1 MAEKKQFLE
10 IGKII
15 NTHGVRGEVKV
26 DPWCDSPED
35 FCDITRVYLENK
47 TELTVSNHR
56 IINGNFV
63 LCSLSGIKT
72 LEEAVK
78 YKNKVIYVRREDLNV
93 PEDAVLI
100 CDILGLPVIDKNT
113 GKVYGKLT
121 DVLQYT
127 CQEVYEITDDEGKKT
142 LIPNVPAF
150 IAERDTDKGIFI
162 TPIDGFF
169 E

>member
-1 MAEKKQFLE
+1 MAEKKEFLE

-35 FCDITRVYLENK
+35 FCKIKRVYLENK
-47 TELTVSNHR
+47 TEFAVSNPR
-56 IINGNFV
+56 IINGNFI

-72 LEEAVK
+72 LEDAVK
-78 YKNKVIYVRREDLNV
+78 YKNKVLYVKREDLRI

-100 CDILGLPVIDKNT
+100 CDLIGLPVIDRDT

-127 CQEVYEITDDEGKKT
+127 CQEVYEITDDEANDIIIHYYDAYLEHT
-142 LIPNVPAF
+142 ENQN
-150 IAERDTDKGIFI
+150 
-162 TPIDGFF
+162 
-169 E
+169 

>member
-1 MAEKKQFLE
+1 MSEKKEFLE
-10 IGKII
+10 IGRII
-15 NTHGVRGEVKV
+15 NTHGVRGEVKI

-35 FCDITRVYLENK
+35 FCDLTRIYLENK
-47 TELTVSNHR
+47 KEFAVSHAR
-56 IINGNFV
+56 VINGNFI
-63 LCSLSGIKT
+63 LCSLSEIKT

-78 YKNKVIYVRREDLNV
+78 YKNKVIYAKREDLNL
-93 PEDAVLI
+93 PEGANFI
-100 CDILGLPVIDKNT
+100 CDLLGLPVIDADT

-127 CQEVYEITDDEGKKT
+127 CQEVYEVTGEDGAKT

-150 IAERDTDKGIFI
+150 IKECDLDKGIFI

>member
-1 MAEKKQFLE
+1 MSNKKEFLE
-10 IGKII
+10 VGKII
-15 NTHGVRGEVKV
+15 NTHGVRGEVKI

-35 FCDITRVYLENK
+35 FCKLSRIYTENK
-47 TELTVSNHR
+47 TEFEISGSR
-56 IINGNFV
+56 IINGNFI

-72 LEEAVK
+72 LDDAVK
-78 YKNKVIYVRREDLNV
+78 YKNKVIYVKREDLDV
-93 PEDAVLI
+93 PDDAILI

-127 CQEVYEITDDEGKKT
+127 CQEVYEITDEEGKQT

-150 IAERDTDKGIFI
+150 IAERDTEKGIFI

>member
-1 MAEKKQFLE
+1 MAEKKDFLE

-26 DPWCDSPED
+26 EPWCDSPEV
-35 FCDITRVYLENK
+35 FCALSRVYLENK
-47 TELTVSNHR
+47 TEFEISHARV
-56 IINGNFV
+56 INGNFI

-72 LEEAVK
+72 LDDAAK
-78 YKNKVIYVRREDLNV
+78 YKNKVLFVRREDLDI

-100 CDILGLPVIDKNT
+100 CDLIGLPVIDKNT
-113 GKVYGKLT
+113 GRIYGKLT

-127 CQEVYEITDDEGKKT
+127 CQEVYEITDEEGKQT

-150 IAERDTDKGIFI
+150 IAERDTEKGIFI

>member
-1 MAEKKQFLE
+1 MAEKKEFLE
-10 IGKII
+10 VGKII
-15 NTHGVRGEVKV
+15 NTHGVRGEVKI

-35 FCDITRVYLENK
+35 FCTLSRVYLADK
-47 TELTVSNHR
+47 TEFSVSHPR
-56 IINGNFV
+56 IINGKFI

-72 LEEAVK
+72 VEDAVK
-78 YKNKVIYVRREDLNV
+78 YKNKVIYVKREDLDI

-127 CQEVYEITDDEGKKT
+127 CQEVYEVTCENGEKV

-150 IAERDTDKGIFI
+150 IAERDTENGIFI

>member
-1 MAEKKQFLE
+1 MAEKKEFLE

-35 FCDITRVYLENK
+35 FCKIKRVYLENK
-47 TELTVSNHR
+47 TEFAVSNPR
-56 IINGNFV
+56 IINGNFI

-72 LEEAVK
+72 LEDAVK
-78 YKNKVIYVRREDLNV
+78 YKNKVLYVKREDLRI

-100 CDILGLPVIDKNT
+100 CDLIGLPVIDRDT

-127 CQEVYEITDDEGKKT
+127 CQEVYEITDDEGKQT

-150 IAERDTDKGIFI
+150 IAERDTEKGIFI
-162 TPIDGFF
+162 TPIEGFF

>member
-1 MAEKKQFLE
+1 MAEKKEFLE

-15 NTHGVRGEVKV
+15 NTHGVRGEVKI

-35 FCDITRVYLENK
+35 FCELTRVYLADK
-47 TELTVSNHR
+47 TEFSVGNPR
-56 IINGNFV
+56 IINGNFI

-72 LEEAVK
+72 VEDAVK
-78 YKNKVIYVRREDLNV
+78 YKNKVLFVRREDLNI

-127 CQEVYEITDDEGKKT
+127 CQEVYEVTCENGEKV

-150 IAERDTDKGIFI
+150 IAERDTENGIFI

>member
-1 MAEKKQFLE
+1 MAEKKEILE

-15 NTHGVRGEVKV
+15 NTHGVRGEVKI

-35 FCDITRVYLENK
+35 FRKITRVYLADK
-47 TELTVSNHR
+47 TEFAVGNPR
-56 IINGNFV
+56 IINGNFI

-72 LEEAVK
+72 VEDAVK
-78 YKNKVIYVRREDLNV
+78 YKNKVLFVRREDLDI

-127 CQEVYEITDDEGKKT
+127 CQEVYEITCENGEKV

-150 IAERDTDKGIFI
+150 IAERDTENGIFI

>member
-1 MAEKKQFLE
+1 MAEKKDFLE

-15 NTHGVRGEVKV
+15 NTHGVRGEVKI

-35 FCDITRVYLENK
+35 FCALSRVYLENK
-47 TELTVSNHR
+47 TEFAVSHAR
-56 IINGNFV
+56 VINGNFI

-72 LEEAVK
+72 LDDAVK
-78 YKNKVIYVRREDLNV
+78 YKNKVLFVRREDLDI

-100 CDILGLPVIDKNT
+100 CDIRGLPVIDKNT

-127 CQEVYEITDDEGKKT
+127 CQEVYEITDEDGKQT

-150 IAERDTDKGIFI
+150 IAERDTEKGIFI

>member
-15 NTHGVRGEVKV
+15 NTHGVRGEVKI
-26 DPWCDSPED
+26 DPWCDAPED
-35 FCDITRVYLENK
+35 FRGIERIYLADK
-47 TELTVSNHR
+47 TEFTVSNPR
-56 IINGNFV
+56 VINGKFI

-72 LEEAVK
+72 VEDAVK
-78 YKNKVIYVRREDLNV
+78 YKNKVVFAKREDIHV

-100 CDILGLPVIDKNT
+100 CDIIGLPVIDKNT
-113 GKVYGKLT
+113 GKVYGTLT

-127 CQEVYEITDDEGKKT
+127 CQEVYEITGEDGTKT

-150 IAERDTDKGIFI
+150 IAERDTEKGIFI
-162 TPIDGFF
+162 TPIEGFF

>member
-15 NTHGVRGEVKV
+15 NTHGVRGEVKI
-26 DPWCDSPED
+26 DPWCDAPED
-35 FCDITRVYLENK
+35 FRGIERIYLADK
-47 TELTVSNHR
+47 TEFTVSNPR
-56 IINGNFV
+56 VINGKFI

-72 LEEAVK
+72 VEDAVK
-78 YKNKVIYVRREDLNV
+78 YKNKVVFAKREDIHV

-100 CDILGLPVIDKNT
+100 CDIIGLPVIDQNT
-113 GKVYGKLT
+113 GKIYGTLT

-127 CQEVYEITDDEGKKT
+127 CQEVYEITGEDGTKT

-150 IAERDTDKGIFI
+150 IAERDTEKGIFI
-162 TPIDGFF
+162 TPIEGFF

>member
-1 MAEKKQFLE
+1 MAEKKEFLE

-15 NTHGVRGEVKV
+15 NTHGVRGEVKI

-35 FCDITRVYLENK
+35 FCELPRIYLENK
-47 TELTVSNHR
+47 TEFSVSHAR

-72 LEEAVK
+72 VEDAVK
-78 YKNKVIYVRREDLNV
+78 YKNKVIYAKREDLAL
-93 PEDAVLI
+93 PEGANFI
-100 CDILGLPVIDKNT
+100 CDLLGLPVIDAENGT
-113 GKVYGKLT
+113 VYGKLT

-127 CQEVYEITDDEGKKT
+127 CQEVYEITRESGEKV

-150 IAERDTDKGIFI
+150 IKECDTDKGIFI

>member
-15 NTHGVRGEVKV
+15 NTHGVRGEVKI
-26 DPWCDSPED
+26 DPWCDSPEV
-35 FCDITRVYLENK
+35 FCALSRVYLADK
-47 TELTVSNHR
+47 TEFAVEKSR
-56 IINGNFV
+56 IINGNFI

-72 LEEAVK
+72 VEDAVK
-78 YKNKVIYVRREDLNV
+78 YKNKVLFVRREDLDV

-100 CDILGLPVIDKNT
+100 CDIIGLPVIDKNT
-113 GKVYGKLT
+113 GKVYGELT

-127 CQEVYEITDDEGKKT
+127 CQEVYEITGEDGTKT

-150 IAERDTDKGIFI
+150 IAERDTEKGIFI

>member
-1 MAEKKQFLE
+1 MAEKKQLLE

-15 NTHGVRGEVKV
+15 NTHGVRGEVKI

-35 FCDITRVYLENK
+35 FCAVKRVYLENK
-47 TELTVSNHR
+47 TEFAVTNARV
-56 IINGNFV
+56 INGNFI

-78 YKNKVIYVRREDLNV
+78 YKNKVLFVKREDLRI
-93 PEDAVLI
+93 PDDAVLI
-100 CDILGLPVIDKNT
+100 CDIIGLPVIDKNT
-113 GKVYGKLT
+113 GRIYGTLT

-127 CQEVYEITDDEGKKT
+127 CQEVYEITDEDGKQT
-142 LIPNVPAF
+142 LIPNVPEF
-150 IAERDTDKGIFI
+150 ISERDTDKGIFI
-162 TPIDGFF
+162 TPIEGFF

>member
-47 TELTVSNHR
+47 TEFTVSNHR

-63 LCSLSGIKT
+63 LCCLSGIKT

-78 YKNKVIYVRREDLNV
+78 YKNKVIYVRREDLNI

-127 CQEVYEITDDEGKKT
+127 SQEVYEITDDEGKKT